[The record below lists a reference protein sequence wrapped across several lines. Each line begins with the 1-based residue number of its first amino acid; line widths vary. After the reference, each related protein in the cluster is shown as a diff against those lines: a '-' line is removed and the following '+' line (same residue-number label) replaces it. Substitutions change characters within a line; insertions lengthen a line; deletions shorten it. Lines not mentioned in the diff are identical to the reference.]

1 MTAWL
6 AVPACTICKPNE
18 NVGQKNW
25 HFIYTKRTRQFEVKL
40 ILSSAGKE
48 SITNTHF
55 VLFVSFPG
63 YSSFLE
69 QIKKGSVILNNVGF
83 SFVFIRMRQAILAYG
98 LLFKLAQILFAF
110 SQYLCYIIL
119 FAFSSFSN
127 MTEKL
132 KENDTTS
139 QTRDYML
146 VLLPY
151 YILQLS
157 PRLTSLASD

>member
-25 HFIYTKRTRQFEVKL
+25 HFIYTKRTRHFEVKL

-48 SITNTHF
+48 SITNTHL

-83 SFVFIRMRQAILAYG
+83 SFLFIRTRQAILASPIHMGFCSNLSKFYSRF
-98 LLFKLAQILFAF
+98 LSIIYQ
-110 SQYLCYIIL
+110 LCYIAHSAKYRATKFRAI
-119 FAFSSFSN
+119 FYSS
-127 MTEKL
+127 KRAGWL
-132 KENDTTS
+132 KIATF
-139 QTRDYML
+139 
-146 VLLPY
+146 
-151 YILQLS
+151 
-157 PRLTSLASD
+157 